1 MGPWLTRWGPRQTQ
15 NWVDS
20 GPPCWLLVLE
30 VLEVWDI
37 PVVPAGVLV
46 EEILAGDLEVPVA
59 AAVFVEWEAEEE
71 KAVVTVL
78 AVLVAVVVAG
88 VAG

>member
-30 VLEVWDI
+30 VLEVWEV

-59 AAVFVEWEAEEE
+59 AAVFVESEAEEE

-88 VAG
+88 VTG